1 MIRFGISALSRKFK
15 NNALPTEIMI
25 HKKTGQICVKT
36 TEGDTI
42 SYDSLSRFNS
52 HIKYLTD
59 LSVNLNFFGV
69 MQSITFDNIELPE
82 VIEFNQ
88 NLFDEP
94 LLIKSNNFKK
104 LLISIDI
111 DSIEISSNNF
121 LIEHEPNCTLVLK
134 FKKDEDEQLITITKP
149 LSVFNKNIININE
162 YFYGVDMSLYEVYIE
177 ELYITKNPYSTS
189 PTIRNILH
197 SILTVQS

>member
-104 LLISIDI
+104 LLISIDM

-149 LSVFNKNIININE
+149 LSVFNKNIVNINE

-197 SILTVQS
+197 SILTIQS

>member
-59 LSVNLNFFGV
+59 LSINLNFFGV

-149 LSVFNKNIININE
+149 LSVFNKNIVNINE

>member
-121 LIEHEPNCTLVLK
+121 LTEHEPNCTLVLK

-149 LSVFNKNIININE
+149 LSVFNKNIVNINE

>member
-59 LSVNLNFFGV
+59 LSINLNFFGV

-104 LLISIDI
+104 LLISIDM

-149 LSVFNKNIININE
+149 LSVFNKNIVNINE